1 MYTQLQCATKI
12 AFFYR
17 LLCNKVCN
25 LTSKYNIVLAINHLD
40 VIQGLEMGL
49 ILGPAVLAWFA
60 LFIYSLRL
68 GYVLIYKNMSVLT
81 TVSTFAI
88 SIVGMLAFMTYGH
101 RQFVNNTSV
110 WASEIPSYFLFSKI
124 AFIGVLSGF
133 LLNYYINPENSS
145 EFLSC
150 LAFVL
155 IFMFSAGVLASLG
168 GHEAFLKEFDIK
180 TTH

>member
-1 MYTQLQCATKI
+1 
-12 AFFYR
+12 
-17 LLCNKVCN
+17 
-25 LTSKYNIVLAINHLD
+25 
-40 VIQGLEMGL
+40 MGL

-60 LFIYSLRL
+60 VFIYSLRL
-68 GYVLIYKNMSVLT
+68 GYVLIYKNMSALT
-81 TVSTFAI
+81 TVTTFAI
-88 SIVGMLAFMTYGH
+88 GIIGLLAFMTYGY

-110 WASEIPSYFLFSKI
+110 WAFEIPSYFLFSKI

-180 TTH
+180 TTY